1 MCWKKRVLGADHDLR
16 VNNLVP
22 TGSHT
27 HSLLAL
33 EKLETDGTPVVLPS
47 WPARCQ
53 SATLRHF
60 NGTMSLVNPGK
71 RIHNDA
77 RCRGEWISGW
87 KGDEVQP
94 SIGTAE
100 VALTILALQE
110 HLETLR
116 QTEVERIRRRQV
128 NFCPEH

>member
-1 MCWKKRVLGADHDLR
+1 MTR
-16 VNNLVP
+16 
-22 TGSHT
+22 
-27 HSLLAL
+27 
-33 EKLETDGTPVVLPS
+33 
-47 WPARCQ
+47 
-53 SATLRHF
+53 
-60 NGTMSLVNPGK
+60 
-71 RIHNDA
+71 DA
-77 RCRGEWISGW
+77 AASGFLGW